1 MIDSGL
7 GGEVA
12 VTNIRDENGNALTPA
27 YEEWAAAK
35 TYTLDDVVKLTSG
48 VNTTHWQAKITHQ
61 SAAAD
66 KTGASPDEVLSL
78 TKWYSV
84 QVGDI
89 TTLEDWAIED
99 TVENENVQTLREQ
112 TTRTLSH
119 SKTYTATFNLFR
131 QFPNPVQA
139 LLLSDYTARFDIYP
153 DGYASGNEVISFTGS
168 ISGRGRGGSAAAQK
182 IALTVAVE
190 STVVEGVIA

>member
-1 MIDSGL
+1 MISSGL

-12 VTNIRDENGNALTPA
+12 VTNIKDENGADLSPSYT
-27 YEEWAAAK
+27 EWAATTA
-35 TYTLDDVVKLTSG
+35 YDIDEVVKLTSG
-48 VNTTHWQAKITHQ
+48 ATTTHWQARQTHT

-66 KTGASPDEVLSL
+66 KSGSSPNEVLSASR
-78 TKWYSV
+78 WYAV

-131 QFPNPVQA
+131 QFPNPC
-139 LLLSDYTARFDIYP
+139 LLYTSPSPRD
-153 DGYASGNEVISFTGS
+153 
-168 ISGRGRGGSAAAQK
+168 
-182 IALTVAVE
+182 
-190 STVVEGVIA
+190 